1 MNGAMNS
8 QHAMPPMV
16 KIYRLSEE
24 LAGDPEQVVDA
35 QALTLDETR
44 PHMGLKG
51 SLGLFGSS
59 EWWESIQNG
68 IMPQRRVSGVIKRV
82 FVAGQDRSEI
92 PNAFDMITP
101 DGVRMEGIYVN
112 SPEDVAYY
120 EVGRRVEVVYALDEL
135 KMALPSGEKN
145 HLEIVI
151 EVSISS

>member
-1 MNGAMNS
+1 
-8 QHAMPPMV
+8 MV

-24 LAGDPEQVVDA
+24 LADDPAQVVDA

-51 SLGLFGSS
+51 RLGLFGSP
-59 EWWESIQNG
+59 EWWVSIQNG
-68 IMPQRRVSGVIKRV
+68 RMLQRRVSGVIKRV

-101 DGVRMEGIYVN
+101 EGAVRMEGIYVN